1 MQKYTVQLKQHPNKN
16 GDEKI
21 GKIQKKVIDR
31 REEIYLKMNEEKE
44 KNISGEM
51 RKKNIGQ
58 VKYENK
64 EIKHS

>member
-1 MQKYTVQLKQHPNKN
+1 
-16 GDEKI
+16 
-21 GKIQKKVIDR
+21 
-31 REEIYLKMNEEKE
+31 MNEEKE